1 MSRKVSIIS
10 GNFSADIR
18 WIKPG
23 FFALCL
29 TLFSMPFPRSWSLY
43 PLGVMLFFGLIS
55 WLTDFRTIRDYFLNK
70 LLIIFPLTLYFII
83 HAVWLIFENNLAN
96 VTDKLM
102 FLLVPILAF
111 PVFASKFSMS
121 HIKILLLSFLAGI
134 LLICI
139 FQFVR
144 AAYESISI
152 TAGEMR
158 FEPLIRPGVSRFN
171 WEQLSPFESPTYI
184 TIKALWAFA
193 LGLFAHR
200 YLKINKIWLVLFLTL
215 YIIFIYFLAVR
226 AGMLILAILIITFVL
241 SKLRNITH
249 RIVFVLMIPLIFFAL
264 FRVMR
269 SNERLNFWIENVKQK
284 VAVEKVDWKNIEP
297 RTRSWYNS
305 MNLIK
310 ERPLF
315 GVGLNSTE
323 ILAEEHRKQGFMV
336 EADVKLNAHNQYLE
350 TQMTFGIP
358 GTIILLWM
366 LLTPLIRRK
375 SLWNPDL
382 VLPFTIIV
390 TISMIFESI
399 LVRQWG
405 IMFFVLFYCIL
416 TIPDSKTE

>member
-1 MSRKVSIIS
+1 
-10 GNFSADIR
+10 
-18 WIKPG
+18 
-23 FFALCL
+23 
-29 TLFSMPFPRSWSLY
+29 
-43 PLGVMLFFGLIS
+43 
-55 WLTDFRTIRDYFLNK
+55 
-70 LLIIFPLTLYFII
+70 
-83 HAVWLIFENNLAN
+83 
-96 VTDKLM
+96 
-102 FLLVPILAF
+102 
-111 PVFASKFSMS
+111 
-121 HIKILLLSFLAGI
+121 
-134 LLICI
+134 
-139 FQFVR
+139 
-144 AAYESISI
+144 
-152 TAGEMR
+152 
-158 FEPLIRPGVSRFN
+158 
-171 WEQLSPFESPTYI
+171 
-184 TIKALWAFA
+184 
-193 LGLFAHR
+193 
-200 YLKINKIWLVLFLTL
+200 
-215 YIIFIYFLAVR
+215 
-226 AGMLILAILIITFVL
+226 
-241 SKLRNITH
+241 
-249 RIVFVLMIPLIFFAL
+249 MIPLIFFAL

-416 TIPDSKTE
+416 TIPDGKTE